1 MEKGDGFEFSSS
13 SSSWC
18 NQEATE
24 EEEEE
29 RQKPDLGRKR
39 RRVPTRLSF
48 PLLPPTILPYAQNAY
63 SSLIAT
69 IEAFWESE

>member
-24 EEEEE
+24 EEQE

-63 SSLIAT
+63 SSLMIAT